1 MKYNRNQLG
10 KLTMMTPEKK
20 KKGDRKTKTLDC
32 LGSGWVG
39 K

>member
-10 KLTMMTPEKK
+10 KLTTMTPEK